1 MKNITWY
8 FQGSMRKTRTLSGN
22 YLKHHSIERLIR
34 MLVPE
39 NSNLPYGQL
48 QVLTYALDKQNDL
61 TENYL
66 QIPWYVDKSRC
77 DEVESTI
84 DS

>member
-1 MKNITWY
+1 
-8 FQGSMRKTRTLSGN
+8 
-22 YLKHHSIERLIR
+22 

-39 NSNLPYGQL
+39 ISNLPYGQL